1 MALDASS
8 IIILVT
14 LFIIYGV
21 FLGFDL
27 FKREEQYSYLAY
39 IVAVVPSNYLWYLSL
54 EIDNF
59 DVLGAYLVL
68 FVLWIITLLRDTF
81 GVYQKKNKEINDIL
95 LYLSLGILIQLII
108 SAILPEVNSD
118 LETNTEK
125 LWFFWLPNVHSAVFS
140 PSMATAFK
148 IGATA
153 LVLLVI
159 IPLII
164 DIKDE
169 EVPFPVF
176 IIIIAIFIAPFLY
189 LSYIWLPE
197 AMAVLTFL
205 MSVILFIV
213 LLLITKSGKETK

>member
-1 MALDASS
+1 MALDVSS

-21 FLGFDL
+21 FLSFDL
-27 FKREEQYSYLAY
+27 FKREEKYGYLAY
-39 IVAVVPSNYLWYLSL
+39 IVAVVPSNYLWYVSL

-68 FVLWIITLLRDTF
+68 FVLWIIILLRDTI
-81 GVYQKKNKEINDIL
+81 GVYLKKNKEINEIL
-95 LYLSLGILIQLII
+95 LYLSLGILVQLIV

-125 LWFFWLPNVHSAVFS
+125 LWFFWLPNVHSADFS
-140 PSMATAFK
+140 SSIATAFK
-148 IGATA
+148 IAATL

-176 IIIIAIFIAPFLY
+176 IIIIAIFVAPFLY
-189 LSYIWLPE
+189 LSYIWLPN

-205 MSVILFIV
+205 LSVILFIV
-213 LLLITKSGKETK
+213 LLIITRSGKETK

>member
-1 MALDASS
+1 VALDVSS
-8 IIILVT
+8 VIILVT

-27 FKREEQYSYLAY
+27 FKREEKYGYLAY
-39 IVAVVPSNYLWYLSL
+39 IVAVVPSNYLWYVSL

-68 FVLWIITLLRDTF
+68 FVLWIITLLRDTV
-81 GVYQKKNKEINDIL
+81 GVYLKKNKEINEIL
-95 LYLSLGILIQLII
+95 LYLSLGILVQLIV
-108 SAILPEVNSD
+108 SAILPEINSD
-118 LETNTEK
+118 LETSTEK
-125 LWFFWLPNVHSAVFS
+125 LWFFWLPNVHSTVFS
-140 PSMATAFK
+140 SSIATAFK
-148 IGATA
+148 LAATL

-176 IIIIAIFIAPFLY
+176 IIIIAIFVAPFLY
-189 LSYIWLPE
+189 LSYIWLPD

-205 MSVILFIV
+205 LSVILFIA
-213 LLLITKSGKETK
+213 LLIITRSGKETK

>member
-27 FKREEQYSYLAY
+27 FKREEKYAYLAY
-39 IVAVVPSNYLWYLSL
+39 IVAVIPSNYLWYLSL

-68 FVLWIITLLRDTF
+68 FVLWIITLLRDTI
-81 GVYQKKNKEINDIL
+81 GVYLKKNKEINEIL
-95 LYLSLGILIQLII
+95 LYLSLAILIQLII

-125 LWFFWLPNVHSAVFS
+125 LWFFWLPNVHSAAFS
-140 PSMATAFK
+140 SSIATAFK
-148 IGATA
+148 IAATM
-153 LVLLVI
+153 LVLMVI

-176 IIIIAIFIAPFLY
+176 IIIIAIFVAPFLY
-189 LSYIWLPE
+189 LSYIWLPD

>member
-1 MALDASS
+1 MALDVSS

-21 FLGFDL
+21 FLSFDL
-27 FKREEQYSYLAY
+27 FKREEKYGYLAY
-39 IVAVVPSNYLWYLSL
+39 IVAVVPSNYLWYVSL

-68 FVLWIITLLRDTF
+68 FVLWIIILLRDTI
-81 GVYQKKNKEINDIL
+81 GVYLKKNKEINEIL
-95 LYLSLGILIQLII
+95 LYLSLGILVQLIV

-125 LWFFWLPNVHSAVFS
+125 LWFFWLPNVHSADFS
-140 PSMATAFK
+140 SSIATAFK
-148 IGATA
+148 IAATL

-176 IIIIAIFIAPFLY
+176 IIIIAIFVAPFLY
-189 LSYIWLPE
+189 LNYIWLPN

-205 MSVILFIV
+205 LSVILFIV
-213 LLLITKSGKETK
+213 LLIITRSGKETK

>member
-1 MALDASS
+1 MALDVSS
-8 IIILVT
+8 VIILVT

-27 FKREEQYSYLAY
+27 FKREEKYAYLAY

-68 FVLWIITLLRDTF
+68 FVLWIITLLRDTI
-81 GVYQKKNKEINDIL
+81 GVYLKKNKEINEIL
-95 LYLSLGILIQLII
+95 LYLSLAILIQLII

-125 LWFFWLPNVHSAVFS
+125 LWFFWLPNVHSADFS
-140 PSMATAFK
+140 SSIATAFK
-148 IGATA
+148 IAATM
-153 LVLLVI
+153 LVLMVI

-176 IIIIAIFIAPFLY
+176 IIIIAIFVAPFLY
-189 LSYIWLPE
+189 LSYIWLPD

>member
-1 MALDASS
+1 MALDISS

-27 FKREEQYSYLAY
+27 FKREEKYGYLAY
-39 IVAVVPSNYLWYLSL
+39 IVAVVPSNYLWYVSL

-59 DVLGAYLVL
+59 NVLGAYLVL
-68 FVLWIITLLRDTF
+68 FVLWIIILLRDTI
-81 GVYQKKNKEINDIL
+81 GVYLKKNKEINEIL
-95 LYLSLGILIQLII
+95 LYLSLGILVQLII
-108 SAILPEVNSD
+108 SAILPEINSD
-118 LETNTEK
+118 LVTDTEK

-140 PSMATAFK
+140 SSIATAFK
-148 IGATA
+148 LAATL

-176 IIIIAIFIAPFLY
+176 IIIIAIFVAPFLY
-189 LSYIWLPE
+189 LSYIWLPD

-205 MSVILFIV
+205 LSVILFIV
-213 LLLITKSGKETK
+213 LLIITRSGKEAK